1 MGKFSVDGWITTA
14 ALASNYRVCHTFLGT
29 RDQETKIGAVDLSVV
44 LAQTVGGIFHSMV
57 EYESSWAR
65 TKESIEVPLY
75 GTAEPAPDPG
85 PLQTGRMVSGF
96 KQGVRDLLPLWEL
109 ILSQDTLGQIALAY
123 HDQTLHR
130 EHMLKSLTPLYLGR
144 TASFVLETQH
154 GDGDQ
159 VDRTVEA
166 LCKQFEQSKSYLV
179 EQWRWRDE

>member
-1 MGKFSVDGWITTA
+1 M
-14 ALASNYRVCHTFLGT
+14 
-29 RDQETKIGAVDLSVV
+29 E
-44 LAQTVGGIFHSMV
+44 
-57 EYESSWAR
+57 EYESAWAG
-65 TKESIEVPLY
+65 TKESIQVPSY
-75 GTAEPAPDPG
+75 GTSEPAPDPG

-109 ILSQDTLGQIALAY
+109 ILSQDTLGQILTLDMQAPEDFRFPSALWVQTVYDFALAY

-144 TASFVLETQH
+144 TASFVLETQ
-154 GDGDQ
+154 DGDADQ
-159 VDRTVEA
+159 VEKTVEA